1 MATGAETAGIP
12 GLGRVVPTILTA
24 DTPRAEK
31 SPKLSTAYTYRNG
44 TATTT
49 VTVAAVG
56 HPWCPVGAGVV
67 VFRERERR
75 KSKCKEKDRERKRRH
90 RDKDKKKDK
99 EEKRSVLTGK
109 KIKLKVHKDSRDL
122 EMDANREDLLQFLNS
137 TV

>member
-31 SPKLSTAYTYRNG
+31 RNG